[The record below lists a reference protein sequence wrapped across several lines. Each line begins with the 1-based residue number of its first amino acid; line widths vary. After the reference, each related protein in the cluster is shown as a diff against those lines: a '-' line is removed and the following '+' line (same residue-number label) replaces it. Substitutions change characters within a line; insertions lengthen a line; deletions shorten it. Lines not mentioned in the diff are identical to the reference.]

1 MTQGKQDTQET
12 ALVDTAVVKLN
23 PHADA
28 AIREFYEK
36 ALKLRTF
43 AASLVV
49 DSADSAKLATDT
61 LSTIAQVKKG
71 LKEKR
76 EEFVKPL
83 NGHVKAVNDAFK
95 ALSEPI
101 EEADRTVREKVAAHL
116 KAEQARREE
125 EQRINRLRQEAAEA
139 EARLTGAPAEPVQ
152 LIHSPGPERTVTE
165 SGAMGGRKIWKWE
178 LEDLSKV
185 PDEYKILNEALIGKV
200 VRAGMRN
207 IPGIRIYQE
216 TIVTVET
223 KKAPEEAEPD
233 APNAP
238 F

>member
-1 MTQGKQDTQET
+1 MNEEAQGT
-12 ALVDTAVVKLN
+12 AITETAVVKIDPN
-23 PHADA
+23 SDVAV
-28 AIREFYEK
+28 REFYEK

-71 LKEKR
+71 LKQKR

-95 ALSEPI
+95 VLSEPI

-116 KAEQARREE
+116 QAEQARREE

-165 SGAMGGRKIWKWE
+165 SGAMGGRKIRKWR
-178 LEDLSKV
+178 LLDIRQV
-185 PDEYKILNEALIGKV
+185 PVEYLMVDNGRVTKAVKAGIGS
-200 VRAGMRN
+200 
-207 IPGIRIYQE
+207 IPGIEIYEELGVTIETNPRQE
-216 TIVTVET
+216 
-223 KKAPEEAEPD
+223 AQADAPD
-233 APNAP
+233 AP